1 MGDLHDGMEDLGQNS
16 LTLIIIMHHRIILHC
31 AVAGRGGLA
40 RIQDEVL
47 AVPKGRR
54 ESEQRVY

>member
-16 LTLIIIMHHRIILHC
+16 LTLIIMHHRIILHC